1 MNGNAFEFSHTTS
14 IQRVLS
20 IVVDERVRTIAKTPS
35 SVHTPPNTKNWTCTK
50 QNWFKQCFLLFWSLA
65 SGYGIVFA
73 IESFFYE
80 YFGVTTHLT
89 IAIKGII
96 AVSFGIMLGIIH
108 FILTVD
114 DGSPKIH
121 PLLLKFI
128 AEQQKKSQQLIMT
141 PYGMTSEFGSLMDS
155 KGDP

>member
-1 MNGNAFEFSHTTS
+1 MTAFEFSHTTS

-20 IVVDERVRTIAKTPS
+20 VVVDQHHDKKTISNDTITS
-35 SVHTPPNTKNWTCTK
+35 NVKNWTCTK
-50 QNWFKQCFLLFWSLA
+50 QNWLRQCFLVFWSLG

-80 YFGVTTHLT
+80 YFGMSAPWK
-89 IAIKGII
+89 IAIKGIV
-96 AVSFGIMLGIIH
+96 AVSLGIMIGIIH

-121 PLLLKFI
+121 PLMLKFF
-128 AEQQKKSQQLIMT
+128 AEQQRKSHQLT
-141 PYGMTSEFGSLMDS
+141 PYATSEFGSLIRLQ
-155 KGDP
+155 GDP